1 MNYAIAN
8 KNTVLIEET
17 ANTTN
22 SRYGAVAFTA
32 FRKFKTR
39 DAARKYKRS
48 LKTPRNYAIVQIA
61 TNDIIR

>member
-8 KNTVLIEET
+8 KNTVLIEED
-17 ANTTN
+17 ANTTK

-39 DAARKYKRS
+39 EAARSYKRG
-48 LKTPRNYAIVQIA
+48 LKTPRNYSIVQIA
-61 TNDIIR
+61 TNDIVR